1 MVVESQCELLEALQS
16 IAKNSARGYPNKY
29 ILETKGEVKRGHKHT
44 ILDSKSTKKLAIF
57 IFDMTTLIQA

>member
-29 ILETKGEVKRGHKHT
+29 ILETKGEVKRGH
-44 ILDSKSTKKLAIF
+44 
-57 IFDMTTLIQA
+57 